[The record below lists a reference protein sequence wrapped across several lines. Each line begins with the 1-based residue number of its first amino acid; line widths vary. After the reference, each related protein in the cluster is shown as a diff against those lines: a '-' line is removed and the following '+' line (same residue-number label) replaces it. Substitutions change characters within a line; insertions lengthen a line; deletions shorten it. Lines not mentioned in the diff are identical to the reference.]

1 MLNLKSILISAF
13 IFILTA
19 NLFAGSIIKI
29 KSVQTMY
36 NDTTTTMDVIY
47 IQDGKIRSE
56 TIEDGSKSVTII
68 DPIKE
73 IMINIEPS
81 ENSYTIITEEDF
93 SKFIQQIKMQK
104 EKMFAQLPEEQRE
117 MMSKMFDQQMAEMK
131 NQPKTEYKKV
141 GNESFNNYN
150 CEVYHGFIQEE
161 KTEEMWIAPWKNM
174 KLKDEYVGVFKSMEK
189 FFVKMAENMG
199 EYGNMIEDEFDS
211 EMFDKGFPVKTIEYE
226 DGVPIIV
233 ETLEEVTEADLS
245 PSLFEVPNGMVKKD
259 FFEK

>member
-1 MLNLKSILISAF
+1 MPNFKSMFILLFILILSV
-13 IFILTA
+13 
-19 NLFAGSIIKI
+19 NLFAGSIIKT
-29 KSVQTMY
+29 KSVQTIFHETV
-36 NDTTTTMDVIY
+36 TTEDIIY
-47 IQDGKIRSE
+47 IQNGKIRSE
-56 TIEDGSKSVTII
+56 TMEDGSKSVTII

-117 MMSKMFDQQMAEMK
+117 MMSKMIDQQMAEMK

-141 GNESFNNYN
+141 GTESFNNYN
-150 CEVYHGFIQEE
+150 CEVYHGFIQEK

-199 EYGNMIEDEFDS
+199 EYGSMIEDEFDS
-211 EMFDKGFPVKTIEYE
+211 EMFDKGFPVKTIEYV

-233 ETLEEVTEADLS
+233 ETLEEVIEKELS
-245 PSLFEVPNGMVKKD
+245 PSLFEIPEGMVKKD
-259 FFEK
+259 FFEM

>member
-1 MLNLKSILISAF
+1 MLKIKSLLTSL
-13 IFILTA
+13 FILMLSA

-36 NDTTTTMDVIY
+36 NDTTTTVDVIY

-56 TIEDGSKSVTII
+56 TIDDGYTSITIM
-68 DPIKE
+68 DPKKGV
-73 IMINIEPS
+73 MINIETS
-81 ENSYTIITEEDF
+81 ENSYTIITKEDF

-104 EKMFAQLPEEQRE
+104 EKMLAQLPEEQRE
-117 MMSKMFDQQMAEMK
+117 MMSIMFDQQMEEMK
-131 NQPKTEYKKV
+131 NQPKTEHKKV
-141 GNESFNNYN
+141 GTEKFNDYN

-174 KLKDEYVGVFKSMEK
+174 KLKDEYVSVFKSMEK
-189 FFVKMAENMG
+189 FFMKITENMG
-199 EYGNMIEDEFDS
+199 EFSDMIEDEFDS

-233 ETLEEVTEADLS
+233 ETLEEVTEKELS
-245 PSLFEVPNGMVKKD
+245 PSLFEVPKGMVQKD
-259 FFEK
+259 FFEM